1 MSTTRPSMNTVRNH
15 FNLGR
20 ARFATIARQP
30 QFRGLLAPGDPPA
43 RMQAIL
49 TRLYELRNQPNA
61 RRQYRREL
69 IDSSRAQ
76 SRARTEAAAQARAQ
90 EQADGRVG
98 RRAARLRRQIL
109 ANRRDAA
116 LRTFQQGV
124 RRRLNGPLETFDVH
138 DPEPEQ
144 AILPILKQYAG
155 QYIRIVAFRDGEVV
169 GDDEMLAD
177 HAYDVPTS
185 NEAINRMFRNTIYWN
200 WEVDSEEALLKSGDS
215 IGVYRASVVTAA
227 PGMVQFFAEGVAHCL
242 FQPILEWCEGKLA
255 EASNKQTRWRYGTIK
270 KKVVE
275 YMDKYQDGC
284 PESVVYQIAD
294 ELQLDIVIDMPFAEE
309 STFINAK
316 SRLVSSFSFTST

>member
-1 MSTTRPSMNTVRNH
+1 MEATT
-15 FNLGR
+15 
-20 ARFATIARQP
+20 
-30 QFRGLLAPGDPPA
+30 
-43 RMQAIL
+43 
-49 TRLYELRNQPNA
+49 
-61 RRQYRREL
+61 
-69 IDSSRAQ
+69 
-76 SRARTEAAAQARAQ
+76 QARAQ

-109 ANRRDAA
+109 ANRHDAA

-144 AILPILKQYAG
+144 AILPILKEYAG

-169 GDDEMLAD
+169 GDSEMLAD
-177 HAYDVPTS
+177 HAYDVPAT
-185 NEAINRMFRNTIYWN
+185 NNAINREFRNTIYWH
-200 WEVDSEEALLKSGDS
+200 WVVDSNHNLLEEGDV

-284 PESVVYQIAD
+284 PESVVYQARGR
-294 ELQLDIVIDMPFAEE
+294 
-309 STFINAK
+309 T
-316 SRLVSSFSFTST
+316 RLAQKTSANFRRRAQTAN